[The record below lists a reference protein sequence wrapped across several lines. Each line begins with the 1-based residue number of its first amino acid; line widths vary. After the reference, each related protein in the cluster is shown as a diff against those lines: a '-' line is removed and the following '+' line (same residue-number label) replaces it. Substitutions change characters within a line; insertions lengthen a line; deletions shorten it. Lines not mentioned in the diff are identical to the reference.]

1 VNERTSITIALRLLP
16 FLMARFSLVL
26 GTLSRLRSN
35 GVTTPPP
42 AGQVGK
48 VAVARMAPV
57 VVTRRAPVSGPLV
70 AGSGLP
76 QYP

>member
-1 VNERTSITIALRLLP
+1 MSALVN
-16 FLMARFSLVL
+16 ARFLVPVFYASTC
-26 GTLSRLRSN
+26 GCPDLRGQ
-35 GVTTPPP
+35 GVILAPCP
-42 AGQVGK
+42 AGQVEK

-57 VVTRRAPVSGPLV
+57 VVTRRAPVSGPLG